1 MYLPNFPKCGK
12 IFPINS
18 IGLAEGIAFKPQI
31 AANRMGIPF
40 IGASSGNFARSRQLL
55 KQYLDFLGCDKTTEI
70 VWFVDAGAITNLSVM
85 GVYRRSI
92 DLLRSWGYKLKIAW
106 WNQIHSAIRWLEISL
121 NSYRV

>member
-1 MYLPNFPKCGK
+1 IALFAPNSK
-12 IFPINS
+12 ILIESKRNNT

-70 VWFVDAGAITNLSVM
+70 VWFVDAGAIRLA
-85 GVYRRSI
+85 G
-92 DLLRSWGYKLKIAW
+92 
-106 WNQIHSAIRWLEISL
+106 SA
-121 NSYRV
+121 